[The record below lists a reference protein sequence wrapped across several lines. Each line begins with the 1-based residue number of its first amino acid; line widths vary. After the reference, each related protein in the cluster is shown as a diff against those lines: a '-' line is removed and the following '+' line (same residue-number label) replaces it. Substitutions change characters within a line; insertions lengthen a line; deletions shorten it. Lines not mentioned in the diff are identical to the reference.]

1 MLTRSKPGWEIPE
14 SQATPEAIFHDR
26 RRLVKT
32 LAAGPILLAG
42 GAAGL
47 AGSAAAADADPSG
60 LAADWRPF
68 VRSR

>member
-1 MLTRSKPGWEIPE
+1 MLTRSKPGWEMPE

-32 LAAGPILLAG
+32 LAAGPILLAS

-47 AGSAAAADADPSG
+47 GAASAAGADPSAS
-60 LAADWRPF
+60 LYPA
-68 VRSR
+68 